1 MRRAVAIGLLSFALA
16 LGGCSGDEGAGAPPV
31 ESVSARFEAL
41 SDVIVVNARDRLPL
55 RSAVLVAPDGE
66 RAPAYSLD
74 VTASP
79 VIEPPPGEQILMATP
94 GAPRVVTR
102 LNMVIS
108 TALIRLP
115 DANRY
120 AKNWRDSRVELQFGD
135 PGSGE
140 RTVTLNAPKPPP

>member
-1 MRRAVAIGLLSFALA
+1 MQRAAVIGLLTFALL
-16 LGGCSGDEGAGAPPV
+16 LGACGGDEGAGGPPV

-41 SDVIVVNARDRLPL
+41 SDVIVVSARDRLPL

-66 RAPAYSLD
+66 RVPAYSLD
-74 VTASP
+74 VAASP
-79 VIEPPPGEQILMATP
+79 VVDPSFGEQLLMVTP
-94 GAPRVVTR
+94 GAPRAVTR
-102 LNMVIS
+102 LNMMIA

-120 AKNWRDSRVELQFGD
+120 AKTWQDSRIELQFGD

-140 RTVTLNAPKPPP
+140 RMVTLKAPKPPP